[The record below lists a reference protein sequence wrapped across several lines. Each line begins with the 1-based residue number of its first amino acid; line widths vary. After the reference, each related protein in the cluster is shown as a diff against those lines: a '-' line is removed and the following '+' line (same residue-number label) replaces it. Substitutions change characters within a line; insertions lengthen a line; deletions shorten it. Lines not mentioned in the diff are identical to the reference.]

1 MSAPLYSVFLQTLL
15 SAHHSR
21 PRKKN
26 TITVLFHPTTG
37 RLVVLYVVDPSIFF
51 PFPIFGEDIDPDT
64 SNKEQRSFHM
74 PRQRQCIITLKIPIR
89 LTSTHKSDSWPWF
102 GLELPNFRAEPPAVP
117 ILMRIRLNCLKL
129 PANHRDNRTPLTR

>member
-1 MSAPLYSVFLQTLL
+1 MTTNNIGLGRDSYLFSRQVSAPLYSVFLQTLL

-51 PFPIFGEDIDPDT
+51 PFPTFGEDIDPDT

-89 LTSTHKSDSWPWF
+89 LTSTSLTAGH
-102 GLELPNFRAEPPAVP
+102 GLVWSYP
-117 ILMRIRLNCLKL
+117 ISALNLQPCLSS
-129 PANHRDNRTPLTR
+129 